1 MIMDTTLAP
10 QEPEEATE
18 EISWQWQQITRV
30 ELLQGARVG
39 TPGGGGR
46 RESQKK
52 RSVRRTKEH
61 RRKKKIMRAL
71 EEEKPPRQPP
81 PPRMVVAAVAL
92 GQPESVGQ
100 ESEARMTHIREET
113 LKDSYYGPLLLAV
126 EQPAGTPLTT
136 LTARQRSDLDKFVSM
151 GGCLHRIEQVYKGG
165 RAQLGRARFLL
176 YIPPSLVPE
185 VLYSC
190 HDHLMSGGHLG
201 VQKTYE
207 KVRVRYYWPRLWK
220 TVEEWVPSLPNQEG
234 PSCYARPRHPITH
247 PGGAL
252 RYGQCGHPRTIC
264 RS

>member
-1 MIMDTTLAP
+1 MDTTLAP

-39 TPGGGGR
+39 TPGRGGR

-71 EEEKPPRQPP
+71 EEEKQPRQPP

-92 GQPESVGQ
+92 GQPESVGK
-100 ESEARMTHIREET
+100 ESEARMAHIREET

-136 LTARQRSDLDKFVSM
+136 LTAR
-151 GGCLHRIEQVYKGG
+151 
-165 RAQLGRARFLL
+165 
-176 YIPPSLVPE
+176 
-185 VLYSC
+185 
-190 HDHLMSGGHLG
+190 
-201 VQKTYE
+201 
-207 KVRVRYYWPRLWK
+207 
-220 TVEEWVPSLPNQEG
+220 
-234 PSCYARPRHPITH
+234 
-247 PGGAL
+247 
-252 RYGQCGHPRTIC
+252 
-264 RS
+264 